1 MARAD
6 QIKALITSHLKKDE
20 ERFITIAL
28 QLAAAEAKRGHNNLA
43 HDIRKIIDSRSS
55 ETVKVVSIST
65 DLADLVQESRPANN
79 LSSLVVSE
87 VLKEKISRI
96 VREYSQ
102 SEKLAK
108 HGLVNRRKIL
118 LSGPPGTGKTMTA
131 SVLAAK
137 TGLPF
142 YTIQIDRLVTK
153 YLGETGAKLR
163 QIFAMIRKQNG
174 VYLFDEFDAI
184 GTQRGMENEVG
195 EMRRVL
201 NALLQFI
208 EADESRSL
216 IVAATNS
223 IHSLDTALFRRF
235 DDVLHYGK
243 PDIPEIEA
251 LMKNRLVGFMGRFAL
266 SKVAGMAV
274 GLSHAE
280 VTQACDDA
288 IKDAILADRK
298 SVTQKHLLST
308 ILDRKSAYGVDLI

>member
-1 MARAD
+1 M
-6 QIKALITSHLKKDE
+6 
-20 ERFITIAL
+20 AL
-28 QLAAAEAKRGHNNLA
+28 QLAAAEAKRGHNKLA
-43 HDIRKIIDSRSS
+43 HDIREIIDRKSAES
-55 ETVKVVSIST
+55 VKVISIAS
-65 DLADLVQESRPANN
+65 DLSDLVQENRPVNN
-79 LSSLVVSE
+79 VASLVVSSA
-87 VLKEKISRI
+87 LRQKIARI

-108 HGLVNRRKIL
+108 HGLSNRRKIL

-131 SVLAAK
+131 SVLSAK

-142 YTIQIDRLVTK
+142 YTVQIDRLVTK

-163 QIFAMIRKQNG
+163 QIFAMIRKQRG

-184 GTQRGMENEVG
+184 GTQRGLDNEVG

-208 EADESRSL
+208 ESDESHSL
-216 IVAATNS
+216 IVAATNN

-243 PDIPEIEA
+243 PDRHEIDA
-251 LMKNRLVGFMGRFAL
+251 LIKNRLAGFRGKFAL
-266 SKVAGMAV
+266 AKVIDVAV

-280 VTQACDDA
+280 ITQACDDA
-288 IKDAILADRK
+288 IKDAILSDRK
-298 SVTQKHLLST
+298 TVTQKHLIST
-308 ILDRKSAYGVDLI
+308 LRDRKTAYGVDLAS